1 MDYTIVIFNEVT
13 GAHLNCD
20 QCDMFI
26 PWEATTEG
34 NLGTAIL
41 KKEAEWKSHR
51 LAAAAIQDIAGTDGR
66 VWERVLD

>member
-1 MDYTIVIFNEVT
+1 
-13 GAHLNCD
+13 
-20 QCDMFI
+20 MFI

-51 LAAAAIQDIAGTDGR
+51 LAAAAIQDTAATDGR
-66 VWERVLD
+66 VWKRVLD